1 MRGIL
6 GHVRG
11 GIFGRLGFQ
20 KLVGVGVKVVQNILG
35 GYRRVRDCWK
45 LREFHGVPFG
55 LDLEDLERMLAT
67 TC

>member
-11 GIFGRLGFQ
+11 GIFVRLGFQ
-20 KLVGVGVKVVQNILG
+20 KLVGTGVEVVKDILR
-35 GYRRVRDCWK
+35 GYRRVCDCWK
-45 LREFHGVPFG
+45 LRKFHSVPFG
-55 LDLEDLERMLAT
+55 LDLEDLARMLAT